1 MEEVTDRKSNIS
13 SLFSS
18 KQRINHAIKTLVNKR
33 IYQTAQ
39 NHVYVKNPDQ
49 PG

>member
-1 MEEVTDRKSNIS
+1 MEEVTDRKSNLS

-18 KQRINHAIKTLVNKR
+18 KQPLNHAIKTLVNKQ
-33 IYQTAQ
+33 IYHKAQ
-39 NHVYVKNPDQ
+39 NHVYVKNPDK